1 VSKDVA
7 SRRTR
12 ILCAEDPRGGKLAP
26 PCTGSSPRR
35 RVQDVVEAA
44 ARWSVPDAAAYSYL
58 LGSYLGDGHLAHK
71 PPRTWTLRVSCDGA
85 YPGIKREVRNAMET
99 TFPGHTSRE
108 RRYAKGDA
116 DIVAITHP
124 ALGRAFPQHGPGRK
138 HEREIALTD
147 WQLAITRSHP
157 GELVRGLVHS
167 DGCRVI
173 NRFSTRLPSGR
184 VAEYEYVRYFFSN
197 LSEDIR
203 QIFWAHCSL
212 LGIRVTQPNHR
223 NLAVSH
229 RDSVAIMER
238 IVGAKT

>member
-1 VSKDVA
+1 VA
-7 SRRTR
+7 
-12 ILCAEDPRGGKLAP
+12 AG
-26 PCTGSSPRR
+26 
-35 RVQDVVEAA
+35 
-44 ARWSVPDAAAYSYL
+44 WSVPDEAVYAYL
-58 LGSYLGDGHLAHK
+58 LGSYLGDGHLVHK

-85 YPGIKREVRNAMET
+85 YPGIKREVRHAMET
-99 TFPGHTSRE
+99 TFPGAASRE

-116 DIVAITHP
+116 DIVAIGHP
-124 ALGRAFPQHGPGRK
+124 ALGRAFPQHGSGPK

-184 VAEYEYVRYFFSN
+184 VAEYAYVRYFFSN

-203 QIFWAHCSL
+203 QIFWAHCAL

-238 IVGAKT
+238 IVGAKS